1 MPCATAASCF
11 TSGCLLI
18 SPFLP
23 FPLEGSAGA
32 GFCPTGFFLAFFIVT
47 TLVLPIFPTSASVQ
61 RPHSYALIGL
71 SRVPASSSPALS
83 SHPRAPRLRLR
94 SSLRRIGHAI
104 QEVVV
109 INEPQGLDGERRG
122 YIGVVDREQVIAIR
136 GFAARRQV

>member
-32 GFCPTGFFLAFFIVT
+32 GFCPTDFFLAFFIVT

-61 RPHSYALIGL
+61 CHFRTHSL
-71 SRVPASSSPALS
+71 PF
-83 SHPRAPRLRLR
+83 RACRLL
-94 SSLRRIGHAI
+94 LRRRFLHIRRRPACVFGAAFF
-104 QEVVV
+104 
-109 INEPQGLDGERRG
+109 GL
-122 YIGVVDREQVIAIR
+122 
-136 GFAARRQV
+136 